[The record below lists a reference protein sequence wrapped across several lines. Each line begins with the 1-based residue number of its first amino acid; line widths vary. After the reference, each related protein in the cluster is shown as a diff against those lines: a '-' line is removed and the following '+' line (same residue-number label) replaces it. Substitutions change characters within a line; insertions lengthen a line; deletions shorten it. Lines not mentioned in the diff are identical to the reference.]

1 MNHHQEILNLITS
14 PAFAVLDGAIA
25 QCNDE
30 AQRLHFSIGDKIGP
44 MLPVDCKE
52 YPGFQGECLFLSLT
66 HNEIRYSCT
75 VMQIDGTDVFI
86 LDPDEDQKELKTLSL
101 TAANMRQP
109 LSAMI
114 ATAGN
119 LFPLIEQAQDPK
131 VKEQVDH
138 MNRSLCQ
145 MHRMLCN
152 MSDALQYADG
162 SSRHMVCQNIVEVV
176 TGIFQRAQELSQH
189 NGIELKYSVPNE
201 PILCSV
207 DEQLLE
213 RGIYNILSNALKF
226 SEPGTVIQ
234 ASLTRRDGTLY
245 ISVQDQ
251 GSGIP
256 GQIMRTVFQRYMR
269 QPSLEDSRFGLGLG
283 LVLVRAAARI
293 HGGTVLI
300 DRPASVGTRT
310 TISIPIRQSP
320 QSMVRSNFA
329 LVDYAGGWDHGLLE
343 LSDVLPA
350 HLYNTK

>member
-1 MNHHQEILNLITS
+1 MKAQYPFALMVK
-14 PAFAVLDGAIA
+14 PAG
-25 QCNDE
+25 
-30 AQRLHFSIGDKIGP
+30 S
-44 MLPVDCKE
+44 
-52 YPGFQGECLFLSLT
+52 T
-66 HNEIRYSCT
+66 
-75 VMQIDGTDVFI
+75 
-86 LDPDEDQKELKTLSL
+86 
-101 TAANMRQP
+101 
-109 LSAMI
+109 
-114 ATAGN
+114 
-119 LFPLIEQAQDPK
+119 
-131 VKEQVDH
+131 
-138 MNRSLCQ
+138 
-145 MHRMLCN
+145 CN
-152 MSDALQYADG
+152 MSCRYCYYIDNN
-162 SSRHMVCQNIVEVV
+162 SSNHAVM
-176 TGIFQRAQELSQH
+176 
-189 NGIELKYSVPNE
+189 
-201 PILCSV
+201 